1 MRKQIWNSKYGGI
14 GGQIKTDVHLPGL
27 ISQLVKKSKIILLG
41 VAAMAFLATLSS
53 TVVSAKT
60 QADIGPVDEGDFII
74 TSAISGHGKGVK
86 QNLIFKKDLFGKVIA
101 QALESCDG
109 ESNLIRAMI
118 RKM

>member
-27 ISQLVKKSKIILLG
+27 SSQLVKKSKIILLG

-60 QADIGPVDEGDFII
+60 QADIGPVDEGDR
-74 TSAISGHGKGVK
+74 GGRPVP
-86 QNLIFKKDLFGKVIA
+86 KD
-101 QALESCDG
+101 Q
-109 ESNLIRAMI
+109 
-118 RKM
+118 